1 MRVIIPTQLRS
12 YTQATEVYAEG
23 NTLADLVL
31 DLDRRY
37 PGIRF
42 RMINEQDKIRE
53 HIHIFVNQE
62 TAEDLNHPLQPND
75 TVRII
80 GAISGG

>member
-1 MRVIIPTQLRS
+1 MKVIIPTQLRS
-12 YTQATEVYAEG
+12 YTRVAEVQAQG
-23 NTLADLVL
+23 GTLAEVLL
-31 DLDRRY
+31 DLERQF

-42 RMINEQDKIRE
+42 RMINEQDAIRE
-53 HIHIFVNQE
+53 HIRIFVNRE
-62 TAEDLNHPLQPND
+62 TAESLDLRLDPGD